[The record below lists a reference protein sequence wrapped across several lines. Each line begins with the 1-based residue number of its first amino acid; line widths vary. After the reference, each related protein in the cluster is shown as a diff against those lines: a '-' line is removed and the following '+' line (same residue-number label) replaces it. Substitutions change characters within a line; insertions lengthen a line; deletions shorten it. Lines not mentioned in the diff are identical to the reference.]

1 MTHTGPLQ
9 CRAAA
14 IRCAAMPDLPDLPDR
29 MQELRR
35 GTKKADHPVP
45 DSDERRAVLP
55 RPASRAA

>member
-14 IRCAAMPDLPDLPDR
+14 IRCAAMPDFPDLPDR

-35 GTKKADHPVP
+35 DTKKADHPVP
-45 DSDERRAVLP
+45 DSDEQRAVL
-55 RPASRAA
+55 RCPASRAA

>member
-14 IRCAAMPDLPDLPDR
+14 IRCAAMPDLPDR

-45 DSDERRAVLP
+45 DSDEQRAVL
-55 RPASRAA
+55 RCPASRAA